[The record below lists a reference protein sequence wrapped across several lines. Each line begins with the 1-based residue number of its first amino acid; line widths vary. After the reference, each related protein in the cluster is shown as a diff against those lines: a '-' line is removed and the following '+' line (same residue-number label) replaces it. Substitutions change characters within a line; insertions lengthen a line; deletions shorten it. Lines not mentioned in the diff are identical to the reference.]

1 MSAPV
6 TARVRA
12 KAHVLGLN
20 YDQVA
25 DVPMD
30 TRDLQACVDR
40 QLVELLAVIDA
51 EGNITTVDQLPAPPV
66 TATSGCGCGK

>member
-1 MSAPV
+1 MAGVV

-12 KAHVLGLN
+12 NAHVLGLN

-25 DVPMD
+25 DLPMD

-40 QLVELLAVIDA
+40 QLVTLLAVIDS
-51 EGNITTVDQLPAPPV
+51 EGNVTEAAQLPVPEVSERP
-66 TATSGCGCGK
+66 CGCGK